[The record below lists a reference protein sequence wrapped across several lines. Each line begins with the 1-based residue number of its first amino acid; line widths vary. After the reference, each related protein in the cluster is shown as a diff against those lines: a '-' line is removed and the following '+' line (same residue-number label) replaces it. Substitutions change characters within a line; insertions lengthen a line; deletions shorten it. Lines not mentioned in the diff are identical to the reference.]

1 MGKLNSSKGKGW
13 MERGFVQQLVGQ
25 WLCKRED
32 KRKCSWRG
40 PVHWNVEKIPYE
52 ITRVT
57 ETLWEHSNI
66 DIAFFRS
73 LSLFLFLILIFFF
86 FTSSIILFQLKS
98 KMIIS
103 EFYSTRSVQSFTMAI
118 KHLWLVI
125 ERHSVQ
131 KARLDSLIFMYK
143 LMSWELVLG
152 SCSRKL
158 PFQLSSNIHNLNT
171 EGLPR
176 YVCPSQ
182 AQGNW
187 NIPVFFMWEHNTAT

>member
-1 MGKLNSSKGKGW
+1 
-13 MERGFVQQLVGQ
+13 MERSSSLEC
-25 WLCKRED
+25 WEN
-32 KRKCSWRG
+32 
-40 PVHWNVEKIPYE
+40 PVWNYQSY
-52 ITRVT
+52 R
-57 ETLWEHSNI
+57 NI
-66 DIAFFRS
+66 MGTFKHRYSFLSLPLS
-73 LSLFLFLILIFFF
+73 LSFFNSYFFF

-125 ERHSVQ
+125 ESHSVQ